1 MARMRMSLSRLIW
14 AAMPLLVF
22 VIDGGRR
29 W

>member
-1 MARMRMSLSRLIW
+1 MARMRMSLSRLFW
-14 AAMPLLVF
+14 AAMPLLVL

>member
-1 MARMRMSLSRLIW
+1 MARMRMSLSRLVW
-14 AAMPLLVF
+14 AAMPLLVL